1 MKPYV
6 PVDSNRLASRGELR
20 DALTKPGR
28 AVLAAVYGGTIS
40 WADECHKYPD
50 DGPSY
55 CFRSGPQPHE
65 QTHTR
70 TRGLDAFL
78 DRLKPGATQYILF
91 DSFEEMVQYAV
102 SHDLKWRA

>member
-6 PVDSNRLASRGELR
+6 PADSKSLATRDELR

-28 AVLAAVYGGTIS
+28 AVLAAVYAGTIS

-55 CFRSGPQPHE
+55 CFRSGPQSHG
-65 QTHTR
+65 QIHTL
-70 TRGLDAFL
+70 TCGLDAFL
-78 DRLKPGATQYILF
+78 DRLRPGPTQYILF
-91 DSFEEMVQYAV
+91 DSFDEMVQYAV
-102 SHDLKWRA
+102 THDLKWRA